1 LFRPPT
7 PERVTEFFEFLR
19 VRIATGIQASVVEP
33 GGGGDR
39 LEEDRL
45 LGWSRQT
52 VRSFASTTPLAV
64 PGSLHESGVNLVS
77 TRLLRQVG
85 RFTKGHHHE

>member
-52 VRSFASTTPLAV
+52 VRSRQHDTA
-64 PGSLHESGVNLVS
+64 GSAWFVSGVRCELGV
-77 TRLLRQVG
+77 
-85 RFTKGHHHE
+85 HEAAAPGGEIYERASS